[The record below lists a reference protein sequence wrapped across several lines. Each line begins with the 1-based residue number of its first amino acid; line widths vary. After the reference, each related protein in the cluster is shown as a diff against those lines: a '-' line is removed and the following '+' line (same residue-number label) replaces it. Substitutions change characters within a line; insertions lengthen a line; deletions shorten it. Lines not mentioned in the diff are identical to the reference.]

1 MEIVGEAKQWQELM
15 RKLDEINSNVL
26 KLREELRGR
35 REAEPKRELAVT
47 DEQRRLLTKFG
58 VSVPANFSRERA
70 SALIDALIKRR

>member
-35 REAEPKRELAVT
+35 REAEPKLAPAVT